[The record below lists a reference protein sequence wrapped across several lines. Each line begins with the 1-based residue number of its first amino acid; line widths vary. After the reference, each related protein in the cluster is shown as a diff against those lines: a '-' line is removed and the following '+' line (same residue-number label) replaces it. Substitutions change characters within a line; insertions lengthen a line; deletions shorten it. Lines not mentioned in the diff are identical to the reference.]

1 MALLAG
7 NDAYAVMFT
16 KFFKN
21 SSKMASTYKPVFLKA
36 LLDIGDLA
44 DKEKEDS
51 IIGREWLTVKDGR
64 LFVDLNF
71 IAIRFAKYYWDMEYS
86 FKLKQSQDRADA
98 NITRIVKNWHDP
110 DRKPPTIRALAD
122 DRMKDFRAE
131 VIRRSIKREVLVHL
145 RTDMEDLYRKED
157 ANTIS
162 LDQSVIQYMG
172 RNKTSIKYGLNY
184 VMSRYLE
191 KINCNTPNIA
201 SKVDYD
207 PHRVHRPTIARDA
220 VVSMRGWQDSLCFY
234 CARQLDGPHV
244 DHVIPF
250 NFVFSTDLYNC
261 VLACQQC
268 NCTKSDTLPERELF
282 DRVILRNQERS
293 SYLEAQTVPYNEESY
308 CRLFDVCISEY
319 NGSTFFRPE

>member
-1 MALLAG
+1 MLAG
-7 NDAYAVMFT
+7 NDAYAAMFT
-16 KFFKN
+16 RFFKN
-21 SSKMASTYKPVFLKA
+21 SSRMASTYKPVFLKA
-36 LLDIGDLA
+36 LLDVGDLA
-44 DKEKEDS
+44 DEAKAGK

-71 IAIRFAKYYWDMEYS
+71 IAIRFAKYYFDMEYS
-86 FKLKQSQDRADA
+86 FKLRQSQDRQDA
-98 NITRIVKNWHDP
+98 NITRIVKNWP
-110 DRKPPTIRALAD
+110 NPYTKPPTVGQLAEDRNKDLRA
-122 DRMKDFRAE
+122 M
-131 VIRRSIKREVLVHL
+131 VIRESIKREVLVHL
-145 RTDMEDLYRKED
+145 RTDMADLYRKED

-191 KINCNTPNIA
+191 KINRHTPNIA

-207 PHRVHRPTIARDA
+207 PHRVHRPTIGRDA

-234 CARQLDGPHV
+234 CTRKLDGPHV

-268 NCTKSDTLPERELF
+268 NCTKSDTLPARMLF

-293 SYLEAQTVPYNEESY
+293 TYLEAQTVPYNEESY
-308 CRLFDVCISEY
+308 CRLFDACVSEY
-319 NGSTFFRPE
+319 NGSTFFHPE